1 MTQLVVQKIFFNS
14 ANKMDSDIRKNADA
28 ILNESL
34 AFNEAN
40 NDMTPTQFNQWCHD
54 NSFGFLYDEQG
65 KENKDG
71 SYKMKMSDLSR
82 QIKAGLIAI
91 AENQETFIEWA
102 SDKDS
107 AKIRKISA
115 IKKTLEKYGI
125 ADITTESESDSESE
139 SDTESE
145 SEIMPMDKQDI
156 QKMILENCLSEWRK
170 NGLGDFYDFM
180 AFCESDI
187 GANIADKY
195 TSHESE
201 KMTG

>member
-1 MTQLVVQKIFFNS
+1 MTQLAVQKIFFNS

-65 KENKDG
+65 KQNKDG

-107 AKIRKISA
+107 GKIRKISA
-115 IKKTLEKYGI
+115 IKNTLEKYAGKI
-125 ADITTESESDSESE
+125 FGEGLEELLDESDSES
-139 SDTESE
+139 DNA
-145 SEIMPMDKQDI
+145 PMNKEDI
-156 QKMILENCLSEWRK
+156 QKMILENCLAEWRK
-170 NGLGDFYDFM
+170 NELGDFYDFM

>member
-14 ANKMDSDIRKNADA
+14 ANKMDSDIRKNANA

-40 NDMTPTQFNQWCHD
+40 NDMTPTEFNQWCHD

-65 KENKDG
+65 KQNKDG
-71 SYKMKMSDLSR
+71 TYKMKMSDLSR

-91 AENQETFIEWA
+91 AENQDTFIEWA

-107 AKIRKISA
+107 GKIRKISA

-125 ADITTESESDSESE
+125 ADINTESESDSDSESESE
-139 SDTESE
+139 SDN
-145 SEIMPMDKQDI
+145 IPMDKEHMK
-156 QKMILENCLSEWRK
+156 KMILENCLSEWRK

-180 AFCESDI
+180 AFCDSDI
-187 GANIADKY
+187 GADIADKY
-195 TSHESE
+195 TGHDSE
-201 KMTG
+201 KMTA

>member
-1 MTQLVVQKIFFNS
+1 MTQLVVQKIFFNA
-14 ANKMDSDIRKNADA
+14 ANKMDSDIRKNANA

-91 AENQETFIEWA
+91 AENQETFINGQ
-102 SDKDS
+102 
-107 AKIRKISA
+107 A
-115 IKKTLEKYGI
+115 IKILEK
-125 ADITTESESDSESE
+125 
-139 SDTESE
+139 
-145 SEIMPMDKQDI
+145 
-156 QKMILENCLSEWRK
+156 
-170 NGLGDFYDFM
+170 
-180 AFCESDI
+180 
-187 GANIADKY
+187 
-195 TSHESE
+195 SE
-201 KMTG
+201 KYQQSKRH

>member
-1 MTQLVVQKIFFNS
+1 MTQLAVQKIFFNS

-65 KENKDG
+65 KQNKDG

-107 AKIRKISA
+107 GKIRKISA
-115 IKKTLEKYGI
+115 IKNTLEKYAGKI
-125 ADITTESESDSESE
+125 FGEGLEELLDESDSES
-139 SDTESE
+139 DNA
-145 SEIMPMDKQDI
+145 PMNKEDI
-156 QKMILENCLSEWRK
+156 QKMILENCLAEWRK
-170 NGLGDFYDFM
+170 NELGDFYDFM
-180 AFCESDI
+180 AFCDSDI
-187 GANIADKY
+187 GADIADKY